1 MTLLLTVSIALA
13 SLAFASFLAVYTYGR
28 FATRARGPDSRAFAL
43 PKAQTA
49 LDREAAKLVESA
61 GGRNGLILL
70 SNNLD
75 AFAARALTAQAAS
88 RSLDL
93 IYYIWKADLTGSLM
107 LHEVIEAA
115 DRGARVRLLLDDINA
130 HGNDDIWQL
139 ALDSH
144 RNIEVRLFNP
154 GRARQGTFRRGI
166 EVLLRPFSLTRRMH
180 NKAWIADG
188 RLAIIGG
195 RNIGDGY
202 FDAAETSNFHDLDL
216 MMLGPAVQG
225 TEEIFD
231 AFWNSG
237 SELPIR
243 ALAGEPRRRLKKL
256 RSRLSA
262 MAKGE
267 EASPFLANLRRN
279 VSVSAMLAD
288 PGEIHWTADA
298 EVISDPPEKAMGR
311 KGDHWLMGRLG
322 PVIASARHSLEIT
335 SPYFVPAESG
345 TESLVAM
352 AKRGVEVA
360 VMTNSL
366 AANDIAAVH
375 GGYAPYRVAL
385 LKGGVKL
392 YELQPEGR
400 KSRLSILGSSR
411 SSLHTK
417 AFTVDDHTGFIGSFN
432 FDARSISLNTEM
444 GVLFNEPVLVER
456 MRVLF
461 RSETDPGSSYRVSLS
476 KKGSLRWHGEKHC
489 KLVVFDREPEAR
501 FTRRLTAALI
511 AWLPIESQL

>member
-1 MTLLLTVSIALA
+1 MTLLITVSIALA
-13 SLAFASFLAVYTYGR
+13 SLAFASFLAVYTYGVLPPVH
-28 FATRARGPDSRAFAL
+28 AVQSRAFAL

-75 AFAARALTAQAAS
+75 AFVARALTAQAAS

-130 HGNDDIWQL
+130 HGNDDIWL
-139 ALDSH
+139 ALGSH

-166 EVLLRPFSLTRRMH
+166 EVLLRHFSLTRRMH

-202 FDAAETSNFHDLDL
+202 FDAAETSNFYDLDL

-237 SELPIR
+237 SALPIR

-311 KGDHWLMGRLG
+311 KGDHWLMGCLG

-352 AKRGVEVA
+352 A
-360 VMTNSL
+360 
-366 AANDIAAVH
+366 
-375 GGYAPYRVAL
+375 
-385 LKGGVKL
+385 
-392 YELQPEGR
+392 
-400 KSRLSILGSSR
+400 
-411 SSLHTK
+411 
-417 AFTVDDHTGFIGSFN
+417 
-432 FDARSISLNTEM
+432 
-444 GVLFNEPVLVER
+444 
-456 MRVLF
+456 
-461 RSETDPGSSYRVSLS
+461 
-476 KKGSLRWHGEKHC
+476 
-489 KLVVFDREPEAR
+489 
-501 FTRRLTAALI
+501 
-511 AWLPIESQL
+511 